1 MSGATVD
8 DPSVL
13 ASKMG
18 RDTFIEVAGMQ
29 IAIGGP
35 KPTPAP
41 DEKVV
46 KYTLSVC
53 PTCYRLIPAL
63 VYEKE
68 DKIWIRKNCPE
79 HGEVE
84 DVYWGDSEMYW
95 RAMRYETPP
104 VKVKYSY
111 KELIKPCPFSCGI
124 CSAHSTQTAL
134 ANVVVTNRCNFGCW
148 YCLPEDEKVLFKT
161 DEGIKLMMLGD
172 IAKYLDF
179 DYKVELDGF
188 SGEYSIPSNFYVL
201 SFRNGKA
208 EWTKVTKFLRRQY
221 EGNILKIKTSTGRE
235 MRVTSEHKIFA
246 YEGSKIEKKSADE
259 LKQTDKVILL
269 WNFNG
274 DETLREVELLEEF
287 KILSEQEKEKIYVRG
302 FGDFDPSP
310 LRGKYGEI
318 VYNWKYNGSL
328 PLKAFYDFDTSGGYR
343 LGRDATKYELLSKL
357 KITPELTKLIGYFI
371 SDGNYTNKD
380 LRITVAQK
388 DVEMEVIEILERL
401 GLPYSFL
408 RWEGKAK
415 QIVIGSRLMRLV
427 FRYVFGIPEKAENKR
442 LPKGFLSFPFESKLA
457 LLSGLF
463 NGDGYVVRGNRHLS
477 IGYASASKGLID
489 DVLYLLSS
497 LGIFARVHKRSK
509 EKMKGA
515 KHDLYKLYIA
525 GKDMVKLT
533 GLIKLR
539 EGHVKRLGDIGE
551 RKDAKIKKLGDF
563 YLDEIKSISEDF
575 YSGYVYDLEV
585 ESDSHSFIASE
596 GFLVS
601 NCFFF
606 AERAGYVYEP
616 TLEQYRLMMQH
627 LRKQYPYGSKAIQLT
642 GGEPLMR
649 DDLID
654 IVRITKEAGFNH
666 IQLNTHGV
674 FFALEGG
681 EELARKLREA
691 GVNTVYLSF
700 DGLSPEINVKNHWE
714 IPYIFES
721 FRRGGLTSV
730 VLVPTV
736 IRGWNT
742 SELGKIVRFAA
753 RNADIVRG
761 VNFQPVSLVGMMP
774 RNERDKHRITIP
786 EVITLI
792 EEQTEGQITKDAWY
806 PVPFTLVLTR
816 FLELL
821 SAGKEQWH
829 MPIHPA
835 CGMATY
841 VYLERDGGGLRF
853 VPITEFIDVE
863 ALSKYLK
870 DKTQEMERGLSR
882 YLVMIETLRKLGGFI
897 DKEKQPRGLDLKRII
912 FNILLKR
919 DYSSLSVFHYNFL
932 YLGMMHFMD
941 PYNYDVERVMHCG
954 VHYVTPDLNVVPF
967 CAFNVL
973 PELYRD
979 NVQKEFSVSLDEW
992 TKARPGS
999 IGDKVKYKRDIKRL
1013 TSGEVYKK
1021 AYDGFI

>member
-1 MSGATVD
+1 MSEATVD
-8 DPSVL
+8 DPNTL
-13 ASKMG
+13 ASTAIHEKV
-18 RDTFIEVAGMQ
+18 IEVAGRKV
-29 IAIGGP
+29 AIGGP

-53 PTCYRLIPAL
+53 PTCYRLLPAL
-63 VYEKE
+63 IYEKSG
-68 DKIWIRKNCPE
+68 KIWIRKSCPE

-95 RAMRYETPP
+95 RAMRYEAPP

-111 KELIKPCPFSCGI
+111 KELTKPCPFSCGI

-134 ANVVVTNRCNFGCW
+134 ANVVVTNRCNFSCW
-148 YCLPEDEKVLFKT
+148 YCLPEDEQVLFKVGEEVGVKSFKEVSR
-161 DEGIKLMMLGD
+161 DLV
-172 IAKYLDF
+172 F
-179 DYKVELDGF
+179 DHVVKIGGF
-188 SGEYSIPSNFYVL
+188 SGEYSLPRNLCVL
-201 SFRNGKA
+201 SFKDGKA
-208 EWTKVTKFLRRQY
+208 EWTRVTKLFRRKY
-221 EGNILKIKTSTGRE
+221 EGRILRINTLTGRE
-235 MRVTSEHKIFA
+235 VRTTPEHRFFVHKNG
-246 YEGSKIEKKSADE
+246 EIEKRRADE
-259 LKQTDKVILL
+259 LDEKSELILL
-269 WNFNG
+269 WSFNS
-274 DETLREVELLEEF
+274 DEDFREVDLLEGF
-287 KILSEQEKEKIYVRG
+287 KM
-302 FGDFDPSP
+302 
-310 LRGKYGEI
+310 
-318 VYNWKYNGSL
+318 L
-328 PLKAFYDFDTSGGYR
+328 PD
-343 LGRDATKYELLSKL
+343 
-357 KITPELTKLIGYFI
+357 
-371 SDGNYTNKD
+371 
-380 LRITVAQK
+380 
-388 DVEMEVIEILERL
+388 
-401 GLPYSFL
+401 
-408 RWEGKAK
+408 
-415 QIVIGSRLMRLV
+415 
-427 FRYVFGIPEKAENKR
+427 ENK
-442 LPKGFLSFPFESKLA
+442 E
-457 LLSGLF
+457 
-463 NGDGYVVRGNRHLS
+463 
-477 IGYASASKGLID
+477 
-489 DVLYLLSS
+489 
-497 LGIFARVHKRSK
+497 
-509 EKMKGA
+509 
-515 KHDLYKLYIA
+515 LYIA
-525 GKDMVKLT
+525 GNDMVKLA
-533 GLIKLR
+533 GLLKLR
-539 EGHVKRLGDIGE
+539 EGHVKRLGEIGE
-551 RKDAKIKKLGDF
+551 RKEVKVMRLGDF
-563 YLDEIKSISEDF
+563 YLDRVKSVEEDF

-585 ESDSHSFIASE
+585 ENEGHSFVASD

-627 LRKQYPYGSKAIQLT
+627 LRKQHPYGSKAIQLT

-649 DDLID
+649 EDLVD
-654 IVRITKEAGFNH
+654 IVSITKEAGFNH

-721 FRRGGLTSV
+721 FRRGGMTSV

-742 SELGKIVRFAA
+742 PELGKIVKFAA

-774 RNERDKHRITIP
+774 RKEREKHRITIP
-786 EVITLI
+786 EVIALI

-806 PVPFTLVLTR
+806 PVPFTIVITK
-816 FLELL
+816 FLEHL
-821 SAGKEQWH
+821 SAGKEKWH

-841 VYLERDGGGLRF
+841 VYLERNGDEIRF
-853 VPITEFIDVE
+853 VPITRFVDVE
-863 ALSKYLK
+863 SLARYLSE
-870 DKTQEMERGLSR
+870 KTQEMERGRSR
-882 YLVMIETLRKLGGFI
+882 YLVMLETLRKLGSFI
-897 DKEKQPRGLDLKRII
+897 DKEKQPRGLDLKKII
-912 FNILLKR
+912 FSILLRR

-979 NVQKEFSVSLDEW
+979 NVQKEFSFSLEEW
-992 TKARPGS
+992 AKARPES
-999 IGDKVKYKRDIKRL
+999 VGDKVKYKRDIKKL
-1013 TSGEVYKK
+1013 TSGEAYKK
-1021 AYDGFI
+1021 TYDGFI